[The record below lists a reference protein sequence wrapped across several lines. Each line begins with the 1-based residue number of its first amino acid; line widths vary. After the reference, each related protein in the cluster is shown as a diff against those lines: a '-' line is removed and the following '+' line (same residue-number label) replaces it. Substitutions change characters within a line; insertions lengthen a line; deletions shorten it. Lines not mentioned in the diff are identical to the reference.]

1 MSEKTDQNIIDIIK
15 KHYKIFTGLL
25 TIFLLLIFYIFMR
38 SRTSDPTAYSHL
50 MYLAIVFAGSILG
63 SHFGMLTGLIAGI
76 LVGPLLPLNIELNT
90 PQSFGDWFFRLIM
103 MMVIGSMSGYFSQN
117 YRRLQKQLKTVEEL
131 QPETH
136 LFNAVYLNRYK
147 FEDKQS
153 YLLMSMIIINHETIS
168 EVSGLDTYYAYL
180 HRLSEVLK
188 TYDED
193 SVLIQADQKKFWYI
207 MKTNHMDKKVQEVSK
222 LIKGIHQIDDQKIF
236 VDFGLGF
243 HLIKYDKQLSMS
255 SYFPYADQA
264 AQEAIENHVL
274 YVKYINLSS
283 NKQYEYE
290 LMTEFETALY
300 SEQVFLVYQPKIDLV
315 TQKPKGLEALIR
327 WYHPIKKTIYPDQ
340 FIPAVEKTSL
350 IHQMTEVVFKKALVY
365 LTKLKEAGISV
376 PISIN
381 VSAKNIQDVRFYDKM
396 IDIFNEFDILPE
408 MIELEITESV
418 IMDRPHISKEMLSK
432 FSQFGFRIAI
442 DDFGKGYSSL
452 AYLAQFPINT
462 IKIDRMF
469 TKQILVSPVVQTIV
483 ASTVQMALQ
492 LGYEVLIEG
501 VEDLETA
508 NLLKTYG
515 CHTAQGYYYFK
526 PQREALVTE
535 YLVKAHTK

>member
-1 MSEKTDQNIIDIIK
+1 MNEKTDQHIMDFIK
-15 KHYKIFTGLL
+15 KNYKILTGLL
-25 TIFLLLIFYIFMR
+25 TVFLLLIFYLFMR

-63 SHFGMLTGLIAGI
+63 SSFGIITGLIAGI
-76 LVGPLLPLNIELNT
+76 LVGPLLPLDISQNI
-90 PQSFGDWFFRLIM
+90 PQAFGDWFFRLIM
-103 MMVIGSMSGYFSQN
+103 MMMIGLMSGYFSQN
-117 YRRLQKQLKTVEEL
+117 YRRIQKQLKTVEEL
-131 QPETH
+131 NPETQIH
-136 LFNAVYLNRYK
+136 NSLYLMRYK

-153 YLLMSMIIINHETIS
+153 YLLMSMIIINHDTIC
-168 EVSGLDTYYAYL
+168 EVSGLDTYNAYVNQ
-180 HRLSEVLK
+180 LSNVLK
-188 TYDED
+188 DYDQE
-193 SVLIQADQKKFWYI
+193 SVFIQVDQKKFWYI
-207 MKTNHMDKKVQEVSK
+207 TKTNHMDKKVQDISN
-222 LIKGIHQIDDQKIF
+222 LIKGIHQIDNQKIF
-236 VDFGLGF
+236 VDYGLGF
-243 HLIKYDKQLSMS
+243 HLIKYDKQLTMS

-264 AQEAIENHVL
+264 AKEAIETHVS

-290 LMTEFETALY
+290 LMTEFESALY
-300 SEQVFLVYQPKIDLV
+300 SDQIFLVYQPKIDLA

-350 IHQMTEVVFKKALVY
+350 IHQMTEVVFKKALTY
-365 LTKLKEAGISV
+365 LTKLKEAGIYI

-381 VSAKNIQDVRFYDKM
+381 VSAKNIQDIRFYDKM
-396 IDIFNEFDILPE
+396 IKIFNEFDILPE
-408 MIELEITESV
+408 MIEFEITESV
-418 IMDRPHISKEMLSK
+418 VMEQPNISKEMLSK

-483 ASTVQMALQ
+483 SSTVQMALQ

-508 NLLKTYG
+508 NILKTYG

>member
-1 MSEKTDQNIIDIIK
+1 MNEKTDQHIMDLIK
-15 KHYKIFTGLL
+15 KNYKILTGLL
-25 TIFLLLIFYIFMR
+25 TVFLLLIFYLFMR

-63 SHFGMLTGLIAGI
+63 SSFGIITGLIAGI
-76 LVGPLLPLNIELNT
+76 LVGPLLPLDISQNI
-90 PQSFGDWFFRLIM
+90 PQAFGDWFFRLIM
-103 MMVIGSMSGYFSQN
+103 MMMIGLMSGYFSQN
-117 YRRLQKQLKTVEEL
+117 YRRIQKQLKTVEEL
-131 QPETH
+131 HPETQIH
-136 LFNAVYLNRYK
+136 NPLYLMRYK

-153 YLLMSMIIINHETIS
+153 YLLMSMLIINHDTIC
-168 EVSGLDTYYAYL
+168 EVSGLDTYNAYVNQ
-180 HRLSEVLK
+180 LSNVLK
-188 TYDED
+188 DYDQE
-193 SVLIQADQKKFWYI
+193 SVFIQVDQKKFWYI
-207 MKTNHMDKKVQEVSK
+207 TKTNHMDKKVQDISN
-222 LIKGIHQIDDQKIF
+222 LIKGIHQIDNQKIF
-236 VDFGLGF
+236 VDYGLGF
-243 HLIKYDKQLSMS
+243 HLIKYDKQLTMS

-264 AQEAIENHVL
+264 AKEAIETHVS

-290 LMTEFETALY
+290 LMTEFESALY
-300 SEQVFLVYQPKIDLV
+300 SDQIFLVYQPKIDLA

-350 IHQMTEVVFKKALVY
+350 IHQMTEVVFKKALIY
-365 LTKLKEAGISV
+365 LTKLKEAGIYI

-381 VSAKNIQDVRFYDKM
+381 VSAKNIQDIRFYDKM
-396 IDIFNEFDILPE
+396 IKIFNEFDILPE
-408 MIELEITESV
+408 MIEFEITESV
-418 IMDRPHISKEMLSK
+418 VMEQPNISKEMLSK

-483 ASTVQMALQ
+483 SSTVQMALQ

-508 NLLKTYG
+508 NILKTYG
-515 CHTAQGYYYFK
+515 SHTAQGYYYFK